1 MHSPSRFLTLLVL
14 CASTLAGGCDD
25 DASSDPTTGDTS
37 SLPDTDNTFEIP
49 DEILPDIPNPFSC
62 DLSDPDPDADADSD
76 GIPNHIEIAAGYD
89 PCNPN
94 TDGDCFC
101 DGPITIDHVCI
112 AGEDLNANGIHE
124 PQFGESSALNGDE
137 NGDSIPDGCYNL
149 NQGCGGVKGLVCNGA
164 TYNATQAKPARSA
177 RTNLALPV
185 SFSIAEHEAAQASS
199 FSDPAAGIYGYV
211 IKRTLTPPQTITTG
225 FQSFEQALAT
235 ANQNRLNTSQNT
247 ITSWLGKELNLTQN
261 MLQSRGEFLY
271 GADTNNP
278 DITSQDPAALRDLI
292 LSQLSGVVVT
302 TAGVSGTPC
311 TKIISHHIEEQ
322 RDANT
327 VITLGLLACASDYQ
341 QPDTKL
347 FFDDFLSGTQHAIAE
362 ETIAYAPE
370 NIGCECT
377 SGIEGGGSV
386 DFLWVIDNSGSMS
399 DAQENVAAI
408 AGDFMDILLETSVD
422 WRIGVTTTDAYLLN
436 LDPEDTTLTD
446 AQRDGLTRLQQE
458 PMRDTCTGLRGLN
471 GFMNSATPD
480 VRGKFQNLVT
490 QDASCDLPTSA
501 PGANLC
507 GADIESGLLS
517 AQFVINQLL
526 DTNLGPDC
534 PSGEAYQ
541 LRRGADQK
549 TVLIWVTDEEDLA
562 FKILPTD
569 GSPETILAADDPAR
583 IEKMTQFQDAF
594 DALTD
599 EGLPIT
605 LHAIV
610 GDRGLAQG
618 GVCAP
623 FTSDDSATSGA
634 QYGQSYTE
642 LSIASGGLTASICA
656 DDLSTPIIEI
666 VRQTIGTT
674 SSYPLQEDVRPVA
687 SSIRVVVGDKIIS
700 RTDNGTNPY
709 WEYVA
714 DTNAITFFRTT
725 IAHNESIAIAYK
737 AWALV
742 PQ

>member
-1 MHSPSRFLTLLVL
+1 MHSPSRFLTLLIL
-14 CASTLAGGCDD
+14 CAAALAGGCDD
-25 DASSDPTTGDTS
+25 SNSDATDALST
-37 SLPDTDNTFEIP
+37 LPDSTTADTNTP
-49 DEILPDIPNPFSC
+49 DELSPDTNDTEYNSPFSC
-62 DLSDPDPDADADSD
+62 DVYDILRDADGD
-76 GIPNHIEIAAGYD
+76 GILNSIEIAAGYD

-199 FSDPAAGIYGYV
+199 FSDPTAGIYGYV
-211 IKRTLTPPQTITTG
+211 IKRTANQDLADI

-235 ANQNRLNTSQNT
+235 ANQNRLNTSQNI
-247 ITSWLGKELNLTQN
+247 ITSWLGKELNFPQN
-261 MLQSRGEFLY
+261 LLQSRGEFLY
-271 GADTNNP
+271 GAGTNNP
-278 DITSQDPAALRDLI
+278 TITTQDPAALRDLI
-292 LSQLSGVVVT
+292 LSQLSGVAVT
-302 TAGVSGTPC
+302 TTGVSGTPC
-311 TKIISHHIEEQ
+311 TNIINHHIEEH
-322 RDANT
+322 RDGNT
-327 VITLGLLACASDYQ
+327 LITLGLLACASDYQ

-377 SGIEGGGSV
+377 SGIEGGGLV

-408 AGDFMDILLETSVD
+408 AGEFMDLLLSTSVD
-422 WRIGVTTTDAYLLN
+422 WRLGVTTTDAYLLG
-436 LDPEDTTLTD
+436 LDPEDPALTD

-458 PMRDTCTGLRGLN
+458 PMREKCTGLRGLN
-471 GFMNSATPD
+471 GFLNSATPD
-480 VRGKFQNLVT
+480 VRGKFEDLVT
-490 QDASCDLPTSA
+490 QDASCALPTSA

-599 EGLPIT
+599 DGLPIT

-642 LSIASGGLTASICA
+642 LALASGGLTASICA

-666 VRQTIGTT
+666 IRQTIGTT
-674 SSYPLQEDVRPVA
+674 SSYPLQEDVRPIA
-687 SSIRVVVGDKIIS
+687 SSIRVAIGDKIIS
-700 RTDNGTNPY
+700 RIDNGTDPY

-714 DTNAITFFRTT
+714 DTNAIAFFRTT
-725 IAHNESIAIAYK
+725 INRNESIAIAYK
-737 AWALV
+737 AWAWIQ
-742 PQ
+742 P